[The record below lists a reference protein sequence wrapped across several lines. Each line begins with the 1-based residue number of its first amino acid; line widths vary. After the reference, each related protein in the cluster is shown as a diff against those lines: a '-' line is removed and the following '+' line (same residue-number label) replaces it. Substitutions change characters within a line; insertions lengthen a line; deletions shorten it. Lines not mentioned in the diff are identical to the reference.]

1 MSIKEQIMND
11 MKHYMKEKNEIA
23 LNAIRL
29 LRADIKN
36 AEIDKQKELTDE
48 EVMQIVS
55 SSIKKRKESIE
66 MYKKG
71 ARQDL
76 VDKEMAE
83 IKVIEKYLPEQLN
96 DDDIRQI
103 ILETINEEE
112 EKNKRNFGIIM
123 KKVIG
128 KIKNR
133 AEGSKI
139 NKLVKEI
146 IDGIK

>member
-1 MSIKEQIMND
+1 MSIKEQIMDD
-11 MKHYMKEKNEIA
+11 MKHYMKEKNEVA

-48 EVMQIVS
+48 EVIHIVS

-66 MYKKG
+66 MYIKG
-71 ARQDL
+71 SRQDL
-76 VDKEMAE
+76 VDKEEKE
-83 IKVIEKYLPEQLN
+83 IKVIEKYLPEQLS
-96 DDDIRQI
+96 DEEIRKVV
-103 ILETINEEE
+103 LETIDDEEE
-112 EKNKRNFGIIM
+112 RNKKNFGIIM
-123 KKVIG
+123 RKVIG

>member
-1 MSIKEQIMND
+1 MSLKEQIMND
-11 MKHYMKEKNEIA
+11 LKHYMKEKNEAA

-36 AEIDKQKELTDE
+36 AEIDKRKELSDE
-48 EVMQIVS
+48 EVLQIIS

-71 ARQDL
+71 SRQDL
-76 VDKEMAE
+76 VVKETEE
-83 IKVIEKYLPEQLN
+83 IKVIEKYLPVQLS
-96 DDDIRQI
+96 DEEIR
-103 ILETINEEE
+103 ILIRETIDEEE
-112 EKNKRNFGIIM
+112 EAKKKNFGVIM

-133 AEGSKI
+133 AEGSKV
-139 NKLVKEI
+139 NRLVKEI

>member
-1 MSIKEQIMND
+1 MNIKEQIMND
-11 MKHYMKEKNEIA
+11 MKHYMKEKNEVA

-36 AEIDKQKELTDE
+36 AEIDKGKELSDE
-48 EVMQIVS
+48 EVLQIVS

-71 ARQDL
+71 SRQDL
-76 VDKEMAE
+76 VEKELAE
-83 IKVIEKYLPEQLN
+83 CKIIEKYLPEQLS
-96 DDDIRQI
+96 DEEIRKVI
-103 ILETINEEE
+103 IETIEEE
-112 EKNKRNFGIIM
+112 EVQNRKNFGIIM

-128 KIKNR
+128 KVRNR
-133 AEGSKI
+133 AEGSKV
-139 NKLVKEI
+139 NRLVKEI

>member
-1 MSIKEQIMND
+1 MSLKEQIMND
-11 MKHYMKEKNEIA
+11 LKHYMKEKNEAA

-36 AEIDKQKELTDE
+36 AEIDKRKELSDE
-48 EVMQIVS
+48 EVLQIIS

-71 ARQDL
+71 SRQDL
-76 VDKEMAE
+76 VDKETEE
-83 IKVIEKYLPEQLN
+83 IKVIEKYLPVQLS
-96 DDDIRQI
+96 DEEIR
-103 ILETINEEE
+103 ILIKETIDEEE
-112 EKNKRNFGIIM
+112 ETNKKNFGVIM

-133 AEGSKI
+133 AEGSKV
-139 NKLVKEI
+139 NRLVKEI

>member
-1 MSIKEQIMND
+1 MSDLKY
-11 MKHYMKEKNEIA
+11 YMKEKNEAA

-36 AEIDKQKELTDE
+36 TEIDKRKELSDE
-48 EVMQIVS
+48 EVLQIIS

-71 ARQDL
+71 SRQDL
-76 VDKEMAE
+76 VDKETEE
-83 IKVIEKYLPEQLN
+83 IRVIEKYLPEQLS
-96 DDDIRQI
+96 DEEIRALI
-103 ILETINEEE
+103 RDTIAEEE
-112 EKNKRNFGIIM
+112 EANKKNFGIIM

-133 AEGSKI
+133 AEGSKV
-139 NKLVKEI
+139 NRLVKEI

>member
-11 MKHYMKEKNEIA
+11 MKHYMKEKNEVA

-36 AEIDKQKELTDE
+36 AEIDKRKELSDE
-48 EVMQIVS
+48 EVVHIVS

-71 ARQDL
+71 LRQDL
-76 VDKEMAE
+76 VDKEVEE
-83 IKVIEKYLPEQLN
+83 IKVIEKYLPEQLS
-96 DDDIRQI
+96 DEEIKKVV
-103 ILETINEEE
+103 LETIEEE
-112 EKNKRNFGIIM
+112 EERNKKNFGIIM